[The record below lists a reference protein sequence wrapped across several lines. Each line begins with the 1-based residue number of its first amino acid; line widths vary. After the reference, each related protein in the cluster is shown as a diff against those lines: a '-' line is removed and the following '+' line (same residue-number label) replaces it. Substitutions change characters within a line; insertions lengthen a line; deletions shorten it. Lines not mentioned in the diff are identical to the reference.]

1 MTGILGKLAGIGNKI
16 KALPGIASNMIKRVG
31 NFIRENP
38 ETIEK
43 IAGGVIGGGLTA
55 YTGGTA
61 YPFIY
66 GANQLIQSLPDNDF
80 TKHLKTISKAAALDF
95 GPTKPEVDTGNNQT
109 NALVEY
115 PAALPS
121 HFVQSSSG
129 STHSPMYFRAP
140 RGVYYRTPHRMYY
153 RAPRKKLE
161 PPKSRAPAAPK
172 MLELTYN
179 KNSSKSKPKGKKAKG
194 QKAKGKR

>member
-16 KALPGIASNMIKRVG
+16 KALPGIAANMIKRVG
-31 NFIRENP
+31 NFIKENP
-38 ETIEK
+38 ETVEK
-43 IAGGVIGGGLTA
+43 IAGGALGAGLSA
-55 YTGGTA
+55 YTGGAA

-95 GPTKPEVDTGNNQT
+95 GPTKPEVDIGNNQT
-109 NALVEY
+109 NALAEY
-115 PAALPS
+115 RSMLPS

-140 RGVYYRTPHRMYY
+140 RGMHYKAQR
-153 RAPRKKLE
+153 KLE
-161 PPKSRAPAAPK
+161 PPKSRALDASK
-172 MLELTYN
+172 MLALTYN
-179 KNSSKSKPKGKKAKG
+179 KKSKGKKAKG
-194 QKAKGKR
+194 KKAKGKR

>member
-1 MTGILGKLAGIGNKI
+1 MTGILGKLAVIGNKI

-38 ETIEK
+38 ETVEK
-43 IAGGVIGGGLTA
+43 IAGGIIGGGLTA
-55 YTGGTA
+55 YTGGVA
-61 YPFIY
+61 YPFIN

-95 GPTKPEVDTGNNQT
+95 GPTKPEVDIGNNQT
-109 NALVEY
+109 NALAEY
-115 PAALPS
+115 RSVLPS

-140 RGVYYRTPHRMYY
+140 RGMYY
-153 RAPRKKLE
+153 RAQRKLE
-161 PPKSRAPAAPK
+161 PPKSAALDVSK
-172 MLELTYN
+172 MLALTYDN
-179 KNSSKSKPKGKKAKG
+179 KKKSKSQKSKAKG
-194 QKAKGKR
+194 NKAKGKR

>member
-16 KALPGIASNMIKRVG
+16 KALPGIAANMIKRVG
-31 NFIRENP
+31 NFIKENP
-38 ETIEK
+38 ETVEK
-43 IAGGVIGGGLTA
+43 IAGGALGAGLNA
-55 YTGGTA
+55 YTGGVA

-95 GPTKPEVDTGNNQT
+95 GPTKPEVDIGNNQT
-109 NALVEY
+109 NALAEY
-115 PAALPS
+115 RSMLPS

-140 RGVYYRTPHRMYY
+140 RGMHYKAQR
-153 RAPRKKLE
+153 KLE
-161 PPKSRAPAAPK
+161 PPKSRALDASK
-172 MLELTYN
+172 MLALTYD
-179 KNSSKSKPKGKKAKG
+179 KKAKGKKAKG
-194 QKAKGKR
+194 KKAKGKR